1 MCRGGG
7 LAWGGVSGAA
17 GRLLRAV
24 ALSLAAAAAMPIQ
37 AQPAPLQGVQL
48 VGHEGKALAPATLVG
63 RPTLVHFIFTQC
75 STTCPSQVVE
85 LARVHEALSPA
96 VREQVRFVSVS
107 VDPLSDTPAT
117 LTAFARRMGALR
129 KGWTFATGEPTEV
142 HRLLDR
148 MAIMNPA
155 RRGAAKPEDHRTSLY
170 LFGADGQLVQ
180 RFRGV
185 PVDVPRL
192 RDELSSLAALQAPRR

>member
-1 MCRGGG
+1 MLIG
-7 LAWGGVSGAA
+7 LAW
-17 GRLLRAV
+17 LLVTHAV
-24 ALSLAAAAAMPIQ
+24 Q
-37 AQPAPLQGVQL
+37 AQPLPLRGVPL
-48 VGHEGKALAPATLVG
+48 VAHDGKRLSTAALAG
-63 RPTLVHFIFTQC
+63 RPTLLHFIFTQC
-75 STTCPSQVVE
+75 STTCPTQVVE
-85 LARVHEALSPA
+85 LTRLHAALSPA
-96 VREQVRFVSVS
+96 ARKSIRIVSVS

-129 KGWTFATGEPTEV
+129 QGWIFATGDPVEV

-148 MAIMNPA
+148 MVIMNPA
-155 RRGAAKPEDHRTSLY
+155 RQGRAKPEDHRTSLY

-192 RDELSSLAALQAPRR
+192 RDEIESLVGASTHAR